1 MQLSAEIKGIKTR
14 INLNGGKAILEYE
27 NGDIGIEDSE
37 NKTLVMFRGT
47 EVQDFTEKYVGFM
60 TEKVLK
66 EMSKNGNL

>member
-1 MQLSAEIKGIKTR
+1 MLEKLEGVKNR
-14 INLNGGKAILEYE
+14 IGLNGGKALLEFE
-27 NGDIGIEDSE
+27 NGDIGIEDSDGG
-37 NKTLVMFRGT
+37 TLIMFRGT

>member
-14 INLNGGKAILEYE
+14 INLNGGKALLDFE

-47 EVQDFTEKYVGFM
+47 EVQNFTEEFVGLM
-60 TEKVLK
+60 TTRVAK
-66 EMSKNGNL
+66 EMTKNGIL

>member
-14 INLNGGKAILEYE
+14 INLNGGKALLDFE

-47 EVQDFTEKYVGFM
+47 EVQNFTEEFVGLM
-60 TEKVLK
+60 TTECL
-66 EMSKNGNL
+66 S